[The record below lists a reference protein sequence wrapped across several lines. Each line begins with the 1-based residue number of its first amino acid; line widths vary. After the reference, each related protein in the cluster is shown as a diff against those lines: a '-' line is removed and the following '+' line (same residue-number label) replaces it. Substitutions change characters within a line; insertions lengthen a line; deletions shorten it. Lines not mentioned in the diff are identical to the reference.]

1 MPITKQQ
8 SDRCITHHH
17 ACDCREWL
25 FQEVVEALKDTLNE
39 AIDEHYASH
48 DCDGILANARAV
60 LAKVEK

>member
-25 FQEVVEALKDTLNE
+25 FQEVVNELK
-39 AIDEHYASH
+39 YAVDVSRVKLPLGETWR
-48 DCDGILANARAV
+48 DRVGIL
-60 LAKVEK
+60 LAMLEGKQ